1 MSGNQLKVSYRD
13 ADLKVEFDKHQ
24 SARLLINNIS
34 RHEQRA
40 DSLPCTLRL
49 TSTVQTAYEW
59 HEFIEAIVHFDE
71 ETVSVQLIA
80 NNTEVA
86 NESFQREKV

>member
-1 MSGNQLKVSYRD
+1 MSVNQWQVSYRD
-13 ADLKVEFDKHQ
+13 ADLKVEFDQHQ
-24 SARLLINNIS
+24 SARLVINNVS

-40 DSLPCTLRL
+40 ESLPCTLRL
-49 TSTVQTAYEW
+49 TSTVQTDYEW

-71 ETVSVQLIA
+71 ETISVQLIA

-86 NESFQREKV
+86 NKSFPREEM